1 MRCCFLLK
9 KVATVQAQALT
20 SSRSS
25 CNLLTA
31 NRLRVPWPT
40 FSSRLLLGLTW
51 TVTLCELFSHC
62 TLISWTP
69 QDGDSDAFPPLWGVL
84 RSLDEMCHVNFNQGL
99 HSKSES
105 SVLSADQ
112 CGKKTLTGGERW
124 HTKNETRG
132 KSQPTQDFL
141 GGRVCIACKERA
153 RTQSLLS
160 WQLFN
165 KQWVIQLHSSGTA
178 ITVHFFSF
186 FSLESIQ
193 IMKADVPLLLLLPV
207 LLNR

>member
-1 MRCCFLLK
+1 MRCCFFLR
-9 KVATVQAQALT
+9 KVVTAQAQALT
-20 SSRSS
+20 STRSS

-31 NRLRVPWPT
+31 NRLRVPWPS

-51 TVTLCELFSHC
+51 PVTLCELFSHC

-112 CGKKTLTGGERW
+112 RGKKTLTGERGGTLK
-124 HTKNETRG
+124 TKQEENHNPHRISWEGGSACMQRESKNTV
-132 KSQPTQDFL
+132 SAFL
-141 GGRVCIACKERA
+141 
-153 RTQSLLS
+153 
-160 WQLFN
+160 
-165 KQWVIQLHSSGTA
+165 A
-178 ITVHFFSF
+178 IVS
-186 FSLESIQ
+186 
-193 IMKADVPLLLLLPV
+193 
-207 LLNR
+207 